1 MLVKSWADCP
11 EPFGRVMARHKTIRG
26 SQGLHDEPFQGR
38 LSFCARGKGNKK
50 KKMQGLS
57 PTVRHSWG
65 PLSKPAAALARHQ
78 QTWNLKSCS
87 GPSLPPCPARNENI
101 KA

>member
-50 KKMQGLS
+50 KKD
-57 PTVRHSWG
+57 
-65 PLSKPAAALARHQ
+65 ARAV
-78 QTWNLKSCS
+78 
-87 GPSLPPCPARNENI
+87 PDR
-101 KA
+101 

>member
-1 MLVKSWADCP
+1 MMNRFKGD
-11 EPFGRVMARHKTIRG
+11 F
-26 SQGLHDEPFQGR
+26 
-38 LSFCARGKGNKK
+38 LSVLEEKGIKK